1 MTKSTQN
8 GAASNYKYSRTADSD
23 VQDVPLDKTKRAPC
37 QRCALGG
44 CVVGLILVISAII
57 VAFVI
62 KPLVNR
68 KIVDEMVLFE
78 GGKAFEGWKNPP
90 VNPVMKVYFFNL
102 TNKEAFL
109 DGREKP
115 RLEKCGPYVYVEH
128 IQKVNVSFDDL
139 GELVTFSDRKH
150 YFFSQALSNGSESD
164 SLTLP
169 NLPMFGA
176 FRNLSKNELSG
187 FELHMNRFNWGIDK
201 TPFLSLTVKEFL
213 WGYPSLIMSLKSQQ
227 ECLDKVYKEVLKYRK

>member
-1 MTKSTQN
+1 M
-8 GAASNYKYSRTADSD
+8 
-23 VQDVPLDKTKRAPC
+23 
-37 QRCALGG
+37 
-44 CVVGLILVISAII
+44 VGLILVISAII

-227 ECLDKVYKEVLKYRK
+227 ECLDKVCKEVLKYRK